1 MDSFTLILATA
12 ISSFLMATSLFA
24 FYCSRPSQRAL
35 LVWSGAGTGFLI
47 NHLFGI
53 MAHCTTL
60 PFLMVPGLTNL
71 SNMAA
76 HLLIWAGIRLH
87 LGLAAPWRRV
97 IAVLFVT
104 AALHLFPAVQ
114 QDIATRLLVN
124 FTLLIAID
132 VTACVDLW
140 RYREL
145 KRQKIYW
152 PLFAL
157 LSLFASQL
165 TVRSTLMLSGI
176 GTDLTFLGSQWMQ
189 SIGSIA
195 LLLFIPGV
203 TMACALLVV
212 RQQATELERQS
223 RTDPLTGCLN
233 RRALQ
238 QDAQHAEPYALLLL
252 DLDFFKQ
259 INDHYGH
266 DAGDAALVF
275 VTKRLQQVAPTWY
288 RIGGEEFVLLVQSHT
303 PHDVLTIATRCR
315 EQIASTAMPWQ
326 QQQIQLTVS
335 IGVSLSHADLS
346 SALRA
351 ADVALYAAKTRGRNQ
366 VQVAEELLQ
375 TNHSW
380 QPSSA

>member
-1 MDSFTLILATA
+1 MDSFTLLLATA
-12 ISSFLMATSLFA
+12 ISSFLMATCLFA
-24 FYCSRPSQRAL
+24 FYWSRPNQRAL

-47 NHLFGI
+47 NHVFGI
-53 MAHCTTL
+53 MAHCTTV
-60 PFLMVPGLTNL
+60 PFYLAPGLTNL
-71 SNMAA
+71 SNMTA

-97 IAVLFVT
+97 IAVLVLT
-104 AALHLFPAVQ
+104 VALHLIPAVQ
-114 QDIATRLLVN
+114 QDVATRLLVN
-124 FTLLIAID
+124 FALLITID
-132 VTACVDLW
+132 LTACADLW

-145 KRQKIYW
+145 KRQKVYW

-165 TVRSTLMLSGI
+165 TVRCALMLAGI

-238 QDAQHAEPYALLLL
+238 QDTQQAGPYALLLL

-266 DAGDAALVF
+266 DAGDAALVY
-275 VTKRLQQVAPTWY
+275 VAKRLQQVAPTWY
-288 RIGGEEFVLLVQSHT
+288 RIGGEEFVLLLKDQTQHEAM
-303 PHDVLTIATRCR
+303 TIATRCK
-315 EQIASTAMPWQ
+315 ELLASKAMPWQ
-326 QQQIQLTVS
+326 QQQIQLTAS
-335 IGVSLSHADLS
+335 IGVSLSQSDLS

-351 ADVALYAAKTRGRNQ
+351 ADMALYAAKTRGRNQ
-366 VQVAEELLQ
+366 VHLAEELQ
-375 TNHSW
+375 QSSHSW